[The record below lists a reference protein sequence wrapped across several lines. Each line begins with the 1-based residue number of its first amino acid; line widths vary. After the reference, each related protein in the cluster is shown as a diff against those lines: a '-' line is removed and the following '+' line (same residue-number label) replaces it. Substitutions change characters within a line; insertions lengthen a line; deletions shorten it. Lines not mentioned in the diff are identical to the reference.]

1 MQKLDSDDDPDADEL
16 YIPRERRSKKP
27 TTSLP
32 AQSEPPPPREVSR
45 VMDDEDAEFQAALKA
60 SLEGLSQ
67 DYVPSATP
75 PRRLVHTSQPPP
87 ILREPPA
94 GQLLAELSDAE
105 DGDTQE
111 ESSGK
116 GKAREESPEMEVVDM
131 DEIRRRRL
139 ARFGGS

>member
-1 MQKLDSDDDPDADEL
+1 MQRLDSDDDPDADES
-16 YIPRERRSKKP
+16 YAPRVRRSNKP

-32 AQSEPPPPREVSR
+32 AQSEPPPPREASR

-60 SLEGLSQ
+60 SLEGLRQ
-67 DYVPSATP
+67 DYVPPATP

-87 ILREPPA
+87 ILREPPPRE
-94 GQLLAELSDAE
+94 LPAELSDAE
-105 DGDTQE
+105 DADSQE

-116 GKAREESPEMEVVDM
+116 GKAREESPEMEEVDV
-131 DEIRRRRL
+131 DEMRRRRL